1 MSAAQ
6 PATQTEPAFL
16 SGPMSTLVDLV
27 RIVAAGAVVIY
38 HSLGVHFHSGEPY
51 VGPLGS
57 HYAVVVFFVVS
68 GLAVAT
74 GAGRASGL
82 ADYALARATRIVPVA
97 LLAMALGVA
106 AFALRGPIAVIEPYR
121 GHEVLTWQSVVHPL
135 LFMTESANGRL
146 PVWNAPWWSLSY
158 EVWYY
163 ALFGAALF
171 LRGTRRALWLVV
183 LAWLA
188 GPQILLLLPVWLM
201 GAALAHWP
209 LFTRLDRRAG
219 AALVVAGLATFI
231 LARTVDMAA
240 LAWLARHTP
249 IPLVNSQNVI
259 GNLLVGLA
267 VTLGLAGARPLLP
280 LLARPIARAA
290 PALRWGAGMTF
301 TAYLTHQPLI
311 AFACSW
317 GLVAAPGM
325 AGAVVALGAVVAVC
339 ALLAQL
345 AERQSPPLRRAIA
358 RRLAPVAG
366 TEPGD
371 RSGVQ
376 PVTPASASTARVL
389 SAASLS

>member
-1 MSAAQ
+1 MSAAK
-6 PATQTEPAFL
+6 PSDPSAPAFL
-16 SGPMSTLVDLV
+16 SGPMSSLVDLV

-38 HSLGVHFHSGEPY
+38 HSLGVHFHSGQPY

-68 GLAVAT
+68 GLAVAS

-106 AFALRGPIAVIEPYR
+106 AFLLRGPIAVIEPYR
-121 GHEVLTWQSVVHPL
+121 GHETLTWQSVVHPL
-135 LFMTESANGRL
+135 LFLTESANGQL

-163 ALFGAALF
+163 ALFGAAVF
-171 LRGTRRALWLVV
+171 LKGPRRALWLVA

-201 GAALAHWP
+201 GAALARWP
-209 LFTRLDRRAG
+209 ALTRLGRRQG
-219 AALVVAGLATFI
+219 AALVVAGLAMFL
-231 LARTVDMAA
+231 LARSIDMAA
-240 LAWLARHTP
+240 LAWVEHHTP
-249 IPLVNSQNVI
+249 IPLVNSQNVV

-267 VTLGLAGARPLLP
+267 VTFSLAGARPLLP
-280 LLARPIARAA
+280 LLAQPIAKIA

-317 GLVAAPGM
+317 GIVAPPGP
-325 AGAVVALGAVVAVC
+325 LGAVAAIGSVLAVC
-339 ALLAQL
+339 ALLAHL
-345 AERQSPPLRRAIA
+345 CERRSPALRRAVERWLA
-358 RRLAPVAG
+358 RPAATSQMAPA
-366 TEPGD
+366 
-371 RSGVQ
+371 
-376 PVTPASASTARVL
+376 TA
-389 SAASLS
+389 

>member
-1 MSAAQ
+1 MSAVQ
-6 PATQTEPAFL
+6 PANPSEPAFL
-16 SGPMSTLVDLV
+16 SGPMSSLVDLV
-27 RIVAAGAVVIY
+27 RIVAAVAVVIY
-38 HSLGVHFHSGEPY
+38 HSLGVHFHSGQPY

-82 ADYALARATRIVPVA
+82 GDYALARASRIVPVA

-106 AFALRGPIAVIEPYR
+106 AFLLRGPVTVVEPYR
-121 GHEVLTWQSVVHPL
+121 GHEALTWQSVVHPL
-135 LFMTESANGRL
+135 LFMTESASGQL

-158 EVWYY
+158 EIWYY

-171 LRGTRRALWLVV
+171 LKGSRRALWLIA

-201 GAALAHWP
+201 GVALAHWP
-209 LFTRLDRRAG
+209 RLVRLGRRQG
-219 AALVVAGLATFI
+219 AALLVAGLALFLI
-231 LARTVDMAA
+231 ARSVDMAA
-240 LAWLARHTP
+240 LAWVERHTP

-259 GNLLVGLA
+259 GNTLVGLA
-267 VTLGLAGARPLLP
+267 VALGLAGARPLLP
-280 LLARPIARAA
+280 LLARPIALAA

-317 GLVAAPGM
+317 GLVAPAGPV
-325 AGAVVALGAVVAVC
+325 GAVAALAGVLAVC
-339 ALLAQL
+339 ALLAHFC
-345 AERQSPPLRRAIA
+345 ERRSPDVRRAVQTWLA
-358 RRLAPVAG
+358 KAAPRPNLAP
-366 TEPGD
+366 
-371 RSGVQ
+371 
-376 PVTPASASTARVL
+376 
-389 SAASLS
+389 AAA

>member
-1 MSAAQ
+1 MQPAAQ
-6 PATQTEPAFL
+6 PAHTSVPAFL
-16 SGPMSTLVDLV
+16 SGPMSLLVDLV
-27 RIVAAGAVVIY
+27 RIVAAGGVVIY
-38 HSLGVHFHSGEPY
+38 HSLGVRFHSGEPY

-74 GAGRASGL
+74 GARRAQGL
-82 ADYALARATRIVPVA
+82 ADYALARASRIVPVA
-97 LLAMALGVA
+97 LFAMALGVA
-106 AFALRGPIAVIEPYR
+106 LFLLRGRIEVIEPHR
-121 GHEVLTWQSVVHPL
+121 GHETLTWQSIVHPL
-135 LFMTESANGRL
+135 LFMTESANGQL

-171 LRGTRRALWLVV
+171 LSGTRRLVWLLALG
-183 LAWLA
+183 WLA

-209 LFTRLDRRAG
+209 GLVKLDRPLG
-219 AALVVAGLATFI
+219 AILLLSGLTLFV

-240 LAWLARHTP
+240 LTWVERHTP
-249 IPLVNSQNVI
+249 IPLVNSQNVV

-280 LLARPIARAA
+280 LLERPIALAA

-317 GLVAAPGM
+317 GLVASPGL
-325 AGAVVALGAVVAVC
+325 LGAVAALAGVLAVC
-339 ALLAQL
+339 ALFAQL
-345 AERQSPPLRRAIA
+345 CERRSPALRRTVQRWLDRTAP
-358 RRLAPVAG
+358 RLAL
-366 TEPGD
+366 
-371 RSGVQ
+371 S
-376 PVTPASASTARVL
+376 PAPT
-389 SAASLS
+389 